1 MSSGCTCRCAAAS
14 SEALTAAPR
23 ATKSA
28 SENTPVAGPPCTAT
42 TVCNAGNLALRSVP
56 GADET
61 SSGQRSQR
69 EPRNERPRNASS
81 VTSTLAPQCSSIQQ
95 FAEYRTMQALVGPD
109 GAELR
114 S

>member
-1 MSSGCTCRCAAAS
+1 AS
-14 SEALTAAPR
+14 PESLPAAPR

-28 SENTPVAGPPCTAT
+28 SENTPVTGAPCTAT
-42 TVCNAGNLALRSVP
+42 TVCNAGNLTLRSVP

-81 VTSTLAPQCSSIQQ
+81 VTSTLAPQCSSIQPSSRGVEKVLIAAVTAPI
-95 FAEYRTMQALVGPD
+95 FATPNA
-109 GAELR
+109 
-114 S
+114 